1 MRRKLIHQKRHVRRK
16 YQKGGFLNRYDFA
29 YAGRDTINQA
39 FKNLDKTVPPLN
51 KRLSTE
57 LNKILEKR
65 INQIIRQGGAGLT
78 QIAPELLRKAI
89 KERLPNTVSSFRK
102 CRQKKANRSNTITK
116 KRI

>member
-1 MRRKLIHQKRHVRRK
+1 MRRKLRHQKRHVRRK

-39 FKNLDKTVPPLN
+39 FRNLDKTVPPLN

-57 LNKILEKR
+57 LNKILEQR
-65 INQIIRQGGAGLT
+65 INQIIQQGGAGLA

-89 KERLPNTVSSFRK
+89 DDAYQTPFRLLGNVG
-102 CRQKKANRSNTITK
+102 KKKLAEATR
-116 KRI
+116 